1 MTDSRT
7 KGLGVCGEPG
17 ECKSEAPIFHLVLRV
32 FMRVCLV
39 APVPPFRGGISKY
52 CYSLAK
58 ELEKRHELLLLSY
71 KRQYPEFLYGKKS
84 QTDPDFDRNQIAREF
99 QHLSYDID
107 SANIFSWFETSRR
120 IATFNPDTVI
130 LPWWVVY
137 WTPMYLYFLHFLKR
151 RGIRVVF
158 LCINVFEH
166 EDNPF
171 KKFLTKL
178 ILKKV
183 DSIIVHS
190 EQEKN
195 QILEFNPMATVRKH
209 LLPLFG
215 YDARVATRENG
226 NLNLLFFG
234 FVRPYKGLDTLLK
247 AVGILRNHDIA
258 LRIAGEFWKDKDEYT
273 RLIDDL
279 GISGKV
285 DIVDRYIS
293 DEEMSSCFAWADLV
307 VLPYK
312 RTITSGVIATAYGF
326 GKPVLATNV
335 GGFHEVI
342 RDGYTGKI
350 VPPDDP
356 ESLADGIVWF
366 MTNRKI
372 DFEGNISK
380 FTSQNMSWNSL
391 VDLIEAFD

>member
-1 MTDSRT
+1 
-7 KGLGVCGEPG
+7 
-17 ECKSEAPIFHLVLRV
+17 
-32 FMRVCLV
+32 MRICLV
-39 APVPPFRGGISKY
+39 GPVPPFRGGIAKY

-71 KRQYPEFLYGKKS
+71 KRQYPEFLYGKKN
-84 QTDPDFDRNQIAREF
+84 QIDPDFNKDRIIKEF
-99 QHLSYDID
+99 KHLSYDID
-107 SANIFSWFETSRR
+107 SANIVSWFETSRR
-120 IATFNPDTVI
+120 IAAFNPDTVI
-130 LPWWVVY
+130 LPWWVAY
-137 WTPMYLYFLHFLKR
+137 WTPMYLYLLHFLKR

-166 EDNPF
+166 EDNPL

-183 DSIIVHS
+183 DSVIVHS

-209 LLPLFG
+209 LLPLFC
-215 YDARVATRENG
+215 YDARVATRQDG

-234 FVRPYKGLDTLLK
+234 FVRPYKGLDTLLQ

-258 LRIAGEFWKDKDEYT
+258 LRIAGEFWKDKDEYIS
-273 RLIDDL
+273 LINDL
-279 GISGKV
+279 GISEKV
-285 DIVDRYIS
+285 EIIDSYIS
-293 DEEMSSCFAWADLV
+293 DDEMSLHFSCADLV

-312 RTITSGVIATAYGF
+312 KTITSGIIATAYGF

-342 RDGYTGKI
+342 QDGYTGKI
-350 VPPDDP
+350 VSPDDP
-356 ESLADGIVWF
+356 EALADGIVWF
-366 MTNRKI
+366 MTNKQI
-372 DFEGNISK
+372 DFEDNIAK

-391 VDLIEAFD
+391 VDMIEAFN